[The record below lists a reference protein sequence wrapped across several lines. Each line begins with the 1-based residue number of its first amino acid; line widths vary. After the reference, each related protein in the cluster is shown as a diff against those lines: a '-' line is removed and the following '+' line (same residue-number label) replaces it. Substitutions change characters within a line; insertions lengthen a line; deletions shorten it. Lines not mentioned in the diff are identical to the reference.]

1 MIVIINLLS
10 SERAE
15 TTEGYQSSPFPEI
28 DSYIRV
34 YCISKGGVAGEI
46 RRWTYFS
53 EAQLLVYDVVKNRW
67 CENIGRQHMSNN
79 IMILVD
85 LRRGV
90 YYQKCHDP
98 ARLQIRRSPRSS
110 GAPPFLHR
118 LGRG

>member
-1 MIVIINLLS
+1 MIVIVNSLS

-34 YCISKGGVAGEI
+34 CISKGGVAGEI

-53 EAQLLVYDVVKNRW
+53 EAQLLVYDVVKNW

-79 IMILVD
+79 IM
-85 LRRGV
+85 
-90 YYQKCHDP
+90 
-98 ARLQIRRSPRSS
+98 
-110 GAPPFLHR
+110 
-118 LGRG
+118 